1 MCDTVAWDFILRRIQ
16 LASFPSKR
24 IALIKGVSTG
34 GHPSSS
40 VLSQY
45 VVSVIIFL
53 LCLCCT
59 TTSHAASLKIGD
71 AEKMKLTKND
81 NGRNISISIG
91 SIIEIELSTPAGTGY
106 EWSVAKLDQ
115 EYLELI
121 KEETIVTQT
130 DGDKVGQP
138 VVKKWYLRA
147 QRCGVTEVIMGLY
160 RSWEGKDRPGD
171 LFDIHIDIS
180 LMTDKER

>member
-1 MCDTVAWDFILRRIQ
+1 M
-16 LASFPSKR
+16 
-24 IALIKGVSTG
+24 G

-40 VLSQY
+40 VFSPY
-45 VVSVIIFL
+45 VLSVIIFL
-53 LCLCCT
+53 LCVCCT
-59 TTSHAASLKIGD
+59 TTAHAACSKIGD

-106 EWSVAKLDQ
+106 EWSVANLDQ
-115 EYLELI
+115 QYLELI

-130 DGDKVGQP
+130 DRDKVGQP

-147 QRCGVTEVIMGLY
+147 LRSGVTEVIMGLY

-171 LFDIHIDIS
+171 LFNIHIDIS
-180 LMTDKER
+180 LRADKER